1 MLSKIITYPKTLTI
15 LRPRIITASR
25 GIAVPRPR
33 MVTDSRGIAVSI
45 SRVVTDTRGIA
56 VSISRVVTDTR
67 GIAVSISRISYW
79 SLFDGEQT
87 IYTMLYGTQGGGCGR
102 KSKYT
107 VLPRGGRVQ
116 FDFWN
121 SPAGWPS
128 TVLFFKLS
136 CWAAESN
143 WQAGQGRSIRRPDEA
158 AVGGRGRTVYFAG
171 GPREDRIF
179 WFLAKSPSLSS
190 IWIVY
195 TDEPLMVFS
204 GPIVKVGRFCKS
216 KVEKSTVE
224 SNGGQP
230 TA

>member
-1 MLSKIITYPKTLTI
+1 MH
-15 LRPRIITASR
+15 
-25 GIAVPRPR
+25 
-33 MVTDSRGIAVSI
+33 
-45 SRVVTDTRGIA
+45 
-56 VSISRVVTDTR
+56 
-67 GIAVSISRISYW
+67 
-79 SLFDGEQT
+79 F
-87 IYTMLYGTQGGGCGR
+87 MLYGTEGGGRGR

-107 VLPRGGRVQ
+107 VLLRGGRVQ

-121 SPAGWPS
+121 GTAGWRS

-158 AVGGRGRTVYFAG
+158 AVGGRVRSPDRSAEAGLSIGWGRPAG
-171 GPREDRIF
+171 EFEKQNCTRPPGSTISKVKMYKAAPREDRIF
-179 WFLAKSPSLSS
+179 WFSAKSPSLSS

-204 GPIVKVGRFCKS
+204 GPIVKVGRFCQS
-216 KVEKSTVE
+216 TVEKSTVQ

>member
-1 MLSKIITYPKTLTI
+1 M
-15 LRPRIITASR
+15 
-25 GIAVPRPR
+25 IAYFHGSELCIHGSEV
-33 MVTDSRGIAVSI
+33 
-45 SRVVTDTRGIA
+45 
-56 VSISRVVTDTR
+56 
-67 GIAVSISRISYW
+67 
-79 SLFDGEQT
+79 
-87 IYTMLYGTQGGGCGR
+87 YTMLYGTQGGGRGR

-121 SPAGWPS
+121 GTAGWPS
-128 TVLFFKLS
+128 TVWFFKLS

-158 AVGGRGRTVYFAG
+158 AVGGRVRSPDRSAEAGLSIGWGRPAG
-171 GPREDRIF
+171 EFEKPNCTGPPGSTISKVKMYEAAPREDRIF
-179 WFLAKSPSLSS
+179 WFSAKSPSLSS